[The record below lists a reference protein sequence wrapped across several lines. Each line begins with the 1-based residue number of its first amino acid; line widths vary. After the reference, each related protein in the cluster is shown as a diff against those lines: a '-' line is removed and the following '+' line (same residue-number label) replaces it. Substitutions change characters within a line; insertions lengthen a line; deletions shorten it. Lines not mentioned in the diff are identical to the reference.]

1 MFTCD
6 FLYYKKNI
14 REVLENKVTQLEAK
28 VTRLEATVK
37 HQESLLNILQ
47 TDLPLKAIS
56 GSAVIPFAG
65 RSSVSRTCQELR
77 AIDPSLPSGM
87 YWIDPDGQ
95 GVGDDAIYVQ
105 CDMTS
110 GTQMRKNLKKKKKKR
125 KNFIRLSLTLAGST
139 SVSHNSESPTNVEH
153 CADPG
158 CYSRAIT
165 YSASSRQIKALSR
178 LSAECHQSIKV
189 SFIT

>member
-1 MFTCD
+1 M
-6 FLYYKKNI
+6 
-14 REVLENKVTQLEAK
+14 
-28 VTRLEATVK
+28 TRLEATVK
-37 HQESLLNILQ
+37 HQESLLNTLQ

-105 CDMTS
+105 CDMTL
-110 GTQMRKNLKKKKKKR
+110 GTQLRIKKKQKHSIEFNVGRIHICSTQQRISNQRGTLCRSGMLLEGDYLQR
-125 KNFIRLSLTLAGST
+125 K
-139 SVSHNSESPTNVEH
+139 
-153 CADPG
+153 
-158 CYSRAIT
+158 
-165 YSASSRQIKALSR
+165 
-178 LSAECHQSIKV
+178 
-189 SFIT
+189 

>member
-37 HQESLLNILQ
+37 HQESLLNTLQ

-110 GTQMRKNLKKKKKKR
+110 GTQMRNNLKKTKKKTKEFHSIEFNVGRIHICSTQQRIFNQRGTLCRSGMLLEGDYLQR
-125 KNFIRLSLTLAGST
+125 K
-139 SVSHNSESPTNVEH
+139 
-153 CADPG
+153 
-158 CYSRAIT
+158 
-165 YSASSRQIKALSR
+165 
-178 LSAECHQSIKV
+178 
-189 SFIT
+189 